1 MNILIVKLSAIG
13 DVIHALPVS
22 YAIKE
27 TFPKARV
34 TWAVE
39 PPARE
44 LLVDNPYIDEILL
57 FEKKKFKS
65 FSGFRK
71 HFGPLRAK
79 LKAGRFGVALDLQ
92 GLGKSAAIAFFS
104 GAPRRLGTCN
114 MREMSDKISTPVRGP
129 HANGHIVER
138 YLDVARAI
146 GCRVNTVKFP
156 LVVSERDE
164 QIARVEDY
172 LMKKWGIKEGG
183 VKSYADVFAEGS
195 DLAMGGTGVLDA
207 QGAAVSVAT
216 LTGTGGSVTNFS
228 QLAVTDSIVLDVVN
242 GVVSPLSLYGDV
254 TFGTAANGHD
264 IPVYIDDWRTLDAAH
279 PSQRAVSVQ
288 AADGATPPTVTGTL
302 HSADALRNWAL
313 TRSGNTWSVA
323 RTGLMLI
330 FR

>member
-1 MNILIVKLSAIG
+1 MFLLTKRVSGAGLYLFGRYNLDLS
-13 DVIHALPVS
+13 
-22 YAIKE
+22 
-27 TFPKARV
+27 FRV
-34 TWAVE
+34 TDSIINLHGQYNFNPVGALFRINGVDYTE
-39 PPARE
+39 TGATSVSMSSNP
-44 LLVDNPYIDEILL
+44 LLLT
-57 FEKKKFKS
+57 
-65 FSGFRK
+65 
-71 HFGPLRAK
+71 
-79 LKAGRFGVALDLQ
+79 AGSETWQ
-92 GLGKSAAIAFFS
+92 GDYRNYTCRWVLG
-104 GAPRRLGTCN
+104 CN
-114 MREMSDKISTPVRGP
+114 MNNNGKAQEMAEVICYT
-129 HANGHIVER
+129 ER
-138 YLDVARAI
+138 L
-146 GCRVNTVKFP
+146 T
-156 LVVSERDE
+156 DE

-183 VKSYADVFAEGS
+183 VKSYADVFAQGS

-207 QGAAVSVAT
+207 QGGAVSVAT